1 MDDYQKILSRI
12 FHLYEELVKTKDIDI
27 LRNQLDEAEFVIFY
41 LFKSVVNRENRVV
54 NSVIERKAPNRE

>member
-12 FHLYEELVKTKDIDI
+12 FHLYGELVKTKDIDI

-41 LFKSVVNRENRVV
+41 
-54 NSVIERKAPNRE
+54 

>member
-41 LFKSVVNRENRVV
+41 
-54 NSVIERKAPNRE
+54 